1 MKKILKIIIVSVA
14 GLVMLGGFA
23 NVSFGQTIPPLSVSF
38 QNNPLFSE
46 ANFLPGNEVVRTVG
60 VTNNS
65 GIPQNVIVE
74 AINAVDEGGLGDKLQ
89 LVIRAGDIVLY
100 NNTLGAFLRAG
111 EVPLSTILSLGDVTY
126 SFGVTF
132 ASDANNDTQNAT
144 LGFDLCVGFS
154 GGDKR
159 CGNTVVGGEEDTGG
173 GTGGDPEGGIIP
185 GTGGGGGGGGGSGGN
200 GPIVSNSL
208 IIFNEKSSEITGGPS
223 VLPTG
228 TALITWNTNMLAT
241 SQVVYGPNTTTYNF
255 DVNNL
260 PAFGYPFVT
269 AEDSNKVILHSV
281 LLTGLI
287 PGQTYT
293 YRVVSRASPPTVSF
307 EHQFTVPLSDDGGN
321 NIFAV
326 NTNGDTGAN
335 TGASGG
341 VSGSVGGANDLSSGN
356 STTEEDASEADKPFE
371 FTNEN
376 VAAVFMSGFGDLL
389 SLCSLIALIILI
401 ILYLIWKLWLR
412 GRYEKNGVTE
422 EEIKTRF
429 YIFYGLSTALVALVF
444 FVFSQYCPIPI
455 LLIAFVLSCF
465 GYLYRLF
472 FKVL

>member
-14 GLVMLGGFA
+14 VIIMLGGFA
-23 NVSFGQTIPPLSVSF
+23 NISFGQTTPPLSVSF

-46 ANFLPGNEVVRTVG
+46 ANFLPGSEVVRTVG

-65 GIPQNVIVE
+65 GVSQNVIVE
-74 AINAVDEGGLGDKLQ
+74 AINAVDEGGLGDQLR
-89 LVIRAGDIVLY
+89 LVIRSGETVLY

-111 EVPLSTILSLGDVTY
+111 EIPLSIIGSLGNTTY

-132 ASDANNDTQNAT
+132 LSDANNDTQNAA

-159 CGNTVVGGEEDTGG
+159 CGNTTVGGEGDTGGG
-173 GTGGDPEGGIIP
+173 GTGGDPDGAIIGG
-185 GTGGGGGGGGGSGGN
+185 TGGGGGGGSGGN
-200 GPIVSNSL
+200 GPISGTNL
-208 IIFNEKSSEITGGPS
+208 IIFNEKSSGITGATDIS
-223 VLPTG
+223 PTG
-228 TALITWNTNMLAT
+228 TALITWNTNKLAT
-241 SQVVYGPNTTTYNF
+241 SQVVYGPNTTTYDF

-260 PAFGYPFVT
+260 PAFGYPFYT
-269 AEDSNKVILHSV
+269 TEDSNKVILHSV

-307 EHQFTVPLSDDGGN
+307 EHQFTIPLATENGN
-321 NIFAV
+321 NVFAV
-326 NTNGDTGAN
+326 NTGSEAGVGTGQ
-335 TGASGG
+335 
-341 VSGSVGGANDLSSGN
+341 GSVLGAVNNNDLSAPGVIAEKDVPED
-356 STTEEDASEADKPFE
+356 TETFE
-371 FTNEN
+371 FTNGN
-376 VAAVFMSGFGDLL
+376 VAAAFMSGFGDIL

-401 ILYLIWKLWLR
+401 LLYLVWKLWLR
-412 GRYEKNGVTE
+412 GRYENNGVPE

-429 YIFYGLSTALVALVF
+429 FIFYGLATALVMVVLLVF
-444 FVFSQYCPIPI
+444 GQYCPIPI
-455 LLIAFVLSCF
+455 ILIAFVLSFF